1 MAALRR
7 LPALLLCLPATAA
20 AAPAEVLRGDDA
32 CLGEGGECGVGLL
45 QQAAQRHPRAA
56 PEEAAPPAAPE
67 PERNLTEEEA
77 LEAAK
82 NVFRLVRAAAAGL
95 AAIEAALEGEPGP
108 KEASLFQTA
117 SMAKSHGLCESS
129 DAIKAIR
136 YMSGIQVNLIA
147 ARTIANW
154 TKTAAELAAA
164 AGPATGL
171 VDLAAV
177 AKLAPPPACMF
188 AMNLAGEVDTP
199 MLSSCL
205 ELTAGLDHPASQC
218 VAGFAAR
225 GAPTCLGGCR
235 QSPGEDPSP
244 DCTFCMKGHLPNLVN
259 CLLPQANVADSCGL
273 CVDSFLR
280 MVTGNCMQETI
291 KPEPGCFNNEYMS
304 FRECTGDLRFKPKF
318 AVDREPFHGVP

>member
-45 QQAAQRHPRAA
+45 QQVAHRQPRAA
-56 PEEAAPPAAPE
+56 PEAAPPAAPE
-67 PERNLTEEEA
+67 AERKMTDEEA
-77 LEAAK
+77 LEAA
-82 NVFRLVRAAAAGL
+82 NNLFHLVRAAAAGL
-95 AAIEAALEGEPGP
+95 VAVEAAFAGEPDP
-108 KEASLFQTA
+108 KEASLLQTA
-117 SMAKSHGLCESS
+117 SKSEQHGLCELD
-129 DAIKAIR
+129 DAVSTFRYIR
-136 YMSGIQVNLIA
+136 RVRQNL
-147 ARTIANW
+147 
-154 TKTAAELAAA
+154 TAAGTVANRTETES
-164 AGPATGL
+164 P

-177 AKLAPPPACMF
+177 DKLAPQPACMF
-188 AMNLAGEVDTP
+188 VMNLAGEVDTP
-199 MLSSCL
+199 VLSSCL
-205 ELTAGLDHPASQC
+205 EVTAGLDHPASQC

-259 CLLPQANVADSCGL
+259 CLLSQANIADSCGS
-273 CVDSFLR
+273 CVDHFMR

-291 KPEPGCFNNEYMS
+291 KPEPACFANEWLA
-304 FRECTGDLRFKPKF
+304 FRECTGDLKFKPEF
-318 AVDREPFHGVP
+318 AVNMEPFHGVP